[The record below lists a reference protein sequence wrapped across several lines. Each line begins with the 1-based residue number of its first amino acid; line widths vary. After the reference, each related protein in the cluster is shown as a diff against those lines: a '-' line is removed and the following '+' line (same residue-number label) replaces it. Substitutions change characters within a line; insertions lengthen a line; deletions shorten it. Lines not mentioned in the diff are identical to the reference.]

1 MKLDIAFGE
10 RSNIFTI
17 FLEIGDQHQIGAAF
31 IWGRCD
37 LVGEARPRRERAKTC
52 TEGDLLIF
60 ITLLSRQADEPM
72 LVPRRLDFLKIGIGD
87 SVSDMGAHDFNTE
100 GGREWTE
107 GEGPINGGHRELHE

>member
-1 MKLDIAFGE
+1 
-10 RSNIFTI
+10 
-17 FLEIGDQHQIGAAF
+17 
-31 IWGRCD
+31 
-37 LVGEARPRRERAKTC
+37 
-52 TEGDLLIF
+52 
-60 ITLLSRQADEPM
+60 M